1 MSNKEPSNK
10 ELDIETEVLDSYL
23 DNKEMEEEDGVDE
36 QIEDEDEQIED
47 EDEQI
52 EDEDNQTYNIS
63 LQVGDIIE
71 LYAPSNSDLHSHR
84 FYIKFIN
91 SNKIKL
97 LNDKK
102 EIILEINKEGKFLE
116 ESIENI
122 ILLYRQ
128 TSPSYIIQNNLSLN
142 RNISIYFGEPNPQ
155 IINGKITNIEED
167 MMEVTL
173 MPSNDVIY
181 IDFGYSGIPEKMNIE
196 KIIIRDDKSLTEE
209 LKYNLDDDEKELI
222 KEESELLEGSETQH
236 LDLDNNNYLDDDLI
250 FLR

>member
-1 MSNKEPSNK
+1 
-10 ELDIETEVLDSYL
+10 
-23 DNKEMEEEDGVDE
+23 DNKDEEDRAKGDFPSIDE
-36 QIEDEDEQIED
+36 QIEEGEDEQIEDDEDEDEQIED
-47 EDEQI
+47 KDPVIGEDKI
-52 EDEDNQTYNIS
+52 DEDNETSNIT
-63 LQVGDIIE
+63 LQLGDIIE

-91 SNKIKL
+91 SNKIEL

-102 EIILEINKEGKFLE
+102 EITLEINKEGKFLE

-128 TSPSYIIQNNLSLN
+128 TTPSYIIQNNLSLN

-173 MPSNDVIY
+173 
-181 IDFGYSGIPEKMNIE
+181 
-196 KIIIRDDKSLTEE
+196 
-209 LKYNLDDDEKELI
+209 
-222 KEESELLEGSETQH
+222 
-236 LDLDNNNYLDDDLI
+236 
-250 FLR
+250 